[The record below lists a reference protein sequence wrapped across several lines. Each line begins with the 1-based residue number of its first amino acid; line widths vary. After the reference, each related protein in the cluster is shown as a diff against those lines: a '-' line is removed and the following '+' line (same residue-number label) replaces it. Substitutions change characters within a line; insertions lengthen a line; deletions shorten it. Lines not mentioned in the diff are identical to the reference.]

1 MTLLIIG
8 LLIWSI
14 AHFAPLAA
22 PGPRA
27 KLNDALGAGPARGV
41 MAVAILVGLVLM
53 VIGYR
58 ASPYEELYLLPG
70 WATHLNNL
78 MMMFS
83 VLLFGAAR
91 SPNFV
96 SHRLRH
102 PMLRGTLAWAAAH
115 LLVNGDVAS
124 VVLFGGLAAWA
135 VACIILSN
143 RRDGAW
149 ERPGPGD
156 RKSNIKL
163 VVISGAVYIAI
174 VLVHSFALG
183 YPTFPQ

>member
-1 MTLLIIG
+1 MTLMIFG
-8 LLIWSI
+8 LALWSA
-14 AHFAPLAA
+14 AHLFPAA
-22 PGPRA
+22 TPAGRQNLTNMLGEFRA
-27 KLNDALGAGPARGV
+27 KALIA
-41 MAVAILVGLVLM
+41 AVILAGLVLM

-58 ASPYEELYLLPG
+58 ASPYQELYLLPG

-78 MMMFS
+78 LMMAS
-83 VLLFGAAR
+83 VLLFGSAR
-91 SPNFV
+91 SENMV

-102 PMLRGTLAWAAAH
+102 PMLRGVLSWAVAH

-124 VVLFGGLAAWA
+124 VVLFGGLAVWA
-135 VACIILSN
+135 VASIILSN

-156 RKSNIKL
+156 RAANIK
-163 VVISGAVYIAI
+163 VVAISGVVYVAI
-174 VLVHSFALG
+174 VLVHSFVLG